1 MEITFKKIMTSTALS
16 CSGFMLFS
24 MLVRGFSHEAL
35 IHSTITVA
43 LWACLKMASM
53 VLIKYFGSRE

>member
-1 MEITFKKIMTSTALS
+1 MEITLKKIIASTALS
-16 CSGFMLFS
+16 CSGFMLLS